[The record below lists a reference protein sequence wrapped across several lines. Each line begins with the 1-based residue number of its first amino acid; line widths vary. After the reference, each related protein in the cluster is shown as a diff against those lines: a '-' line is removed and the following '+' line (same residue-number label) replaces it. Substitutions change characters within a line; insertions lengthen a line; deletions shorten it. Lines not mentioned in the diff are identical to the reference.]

1 MTALPSNGGKPA
13 SGSPGHIVPIVAFL
27 AVCGLVS
34 TLTGLHLY
42 VELGL
47 ASGATAVLTP
57 ALRFGLGMAASPRR
71 WRA

>member
-13 SGSPGHIVPIVAFL
+13 SDSPGHIAPTVTFL
-27 AVCGLVS
+27 AVGGLVS

-42 VELGL
+42 IELGL
-47 ASGATAVLTP
+47 ASVATAVLTA
-57 ALRFGLGMAASPRR
+57 ALRFGLVMAASPRR

>member
-1 MTALPSNGGKPA
+1 MEGGRSLA
-13 SGSPGHIVPIVAFL
+13 HQGILFAAFL

-42 VELGL
+42 IELGL
-47 ASGATAVLTP
+47 ASGAAAVLTA
-57 ALRFGLGMAASPRR
+57 ALCFGLGMAASPPR